1 MELGGSDANHVKA
14 DLERDNGN
22 NLTLSASS
30 TATSPYL
37 SQEANISRVLSKF
50 QIVLLIEYLPLP
62 SISWMSEL
70 SITLLE
76 LIWIPPLHQLN
87 ILWVREETPQT
98 NENRRYLSHPKIS
111 ILGCE
116 YLFEYNYPSFEYFE
130 NFPEFSGINSHFF
143 LELNPINGKF

>member
-1 MELGGSDANHVKA
+1 MELGGRDANHVKA

-50 QIVLLIEYLPLP
+50 QIVLLIEFLPLP

-70 SITLLE
+70 FITLLE
-76 LIWIPPLHQLN
+76 LI
-87 ILWVREETPQT
+87 
-98 NENRRYLSHPKIS
+98 
-111 ILGCE
+111 
-116 YLFEYNYPSFEYFE
+116 
-130 NFPEFSGINSHFF
+130 
-143 LELNPINGKF
+143 